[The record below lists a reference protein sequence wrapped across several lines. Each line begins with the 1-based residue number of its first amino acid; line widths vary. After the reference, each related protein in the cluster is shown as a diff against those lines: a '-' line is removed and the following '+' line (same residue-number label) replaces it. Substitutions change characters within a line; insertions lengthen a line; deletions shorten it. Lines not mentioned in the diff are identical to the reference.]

1 MPKNAKARKLAEKKM
16 SKFSDF
22 QAILDISPT
31 NERLFLQLFAID
43 LADWMSA
50 VERVRNDQAYRTSY
64 ISKGEGKPRRRIDAP
79 AMELKHLQGIIA
91 NRFLREIPSHFIC
104 HGNKP
109 GTSIFTNAEQ
119 HRGAA
124 YVLSA
129 DVVNAFPSVLRS
141 RVRSILRKPFGH
153 RLKQLPEYSSVTD
166 RQKNELLEVLVDLL
180 CFRDR
185 LPQGSPASPRIL
197 ELAMFSVAEDLTAIC
212 YEKGFTASIYADNI
226 TISSNAEIEE
236 QMLTVVR
243 KIFQKRGFQIHPDG
257 AKTRIDGPSNG
268 VTPTVTGLVITENGE
283 ITCSPNKLNN
293 LRASLHKSLQV
304 EDWDAEVAGKVA
316 GTIGFLRQ
324 VYPESMPS
332 KVRALVDDCETRLA
346 ERSLNV

>member
-1 MPKNAKARKLAEKKM
+1 VAKNAKARKRAQEKM
-16 SKFSDF
+16 SSFNDF
-22 QAILDISPT
+22 KDVLDISPT
-31 NERLFLQLFAID
+31 NERLFCQLFAID
-43 LADWMSA
+43 LVDWMGA
-50 VERVRNDQAYRTSY
+50 VERIRNEEAYRTSF
-64 ISKGEGKPRRRIDAP
+64 ISKGEGKPKRRIDAP
-79 AMELKHLQGIIA
+79 AEELKQLQGIIA

-141 RVRSILRKPFGH
+141 RVRAILRKPFGH
-153 RLKQLPEYSSVTD
+153 RLKQLPDYSSISD
-166 RQKNELLEVLVDLL
+166 RQKQELLEIMVDLL
-180 CFRDR
+180 CYRDR
-185 LPQGSPASPRIL
+185 LPQGSPASPRVL

-212 YEKGFTASIYADNI
+212 YEKGFTATIYADNI
-226 TISSNAEIEE
+226 TISSNVEIESE
-236 QMLTVVR
+236 MLGVVSS
-243 KIFQKRGFQIHPDG
+243 ICLKRGFRIHPAG
-257 AKTRIDGPSNG
+257 NKTKIDGPSNG
-268 VTPTVTGLVITENGE
+268 VTPTVTGLVITDNGE

-293 LRASLHKSLQV
+293 LRASLHNSLQV

-324 VYPESMPS
+324 VYPKSMPA
-332 KVRALVDDCETRLA
+332 KVKSLVEGCEKRLA
-346 ERSLNV
+346 ERSQNV